1 MRLWVA
7 VAGVVL
13 VGCGDTGAPE
23 SDTEAPTWF
32 GDVGPLVT
40 ARCVS
45 CHRSDGIGGFSL
57 ETFEEAQPW
66 ADALVDAVESG
77 RMPPWAASE
86 TDDCTPR
93 HSFKDDPR
101 LSTDELEL
109 LRAWVGAGAPAG
121 EEAEVPSPVIPSLE
135 DASIEVSFVEPFVID
150 GDRDIYQCFRVEVPH
165 EGDVWITDMEVIP
178 GNDKV
183 VHHVLVWHDPQD
195 LSADKVGPDGSY
207 PCSGQPDVFPSDLIG
222 GWTPGAPPVMT
233 PENTGILFKEGGTV
247 VINVHYHP
255 TGETSETDE
264 TRVKL
269 KWTDEQPANHAT
281 YFMVDLPFGGQVQ
294 DGPSDN
300 NGAEFRI
307 PAGKATH
314 RETLVLDPGDLL
326 PFDVPIFAVMP
337 HMHYRGT
344 DMRVKI
350 VREGDILEDECV
362 INAEGFRFDFQNNYV
377 FDATIDQLPV
387 LRPGEKLEV
396 RCTYNNDWSNPFME
410 DALSA
415 AGETDLVDVYWGEET
430 SDEMCMAVVGLVLPP
445 IDLWSYF

>member
-1 MRLWVA
+1 MRPWMAAALA
-7 VAGVVL
+7 M
-13 VGCGDTGAPE
+13 VGCGGNDSADIDSAP
-23 SDTEAPTWF
+23 PTWYQE
-32 GDVGPLVT
+32 VGPLVT
-40 ARCVS
+40 DRCVS

-57 ETFEEAQPW
+57 ETYADAQPW
-66 ADALVDAVESG
+66 ADEMVDAVASG
-77 RMPPWAASE
+77 RMPPWAATDS
-86 TDDCTPR
+86 DDCTPK
-93 HSFKDDPR
+93 HGFKDDPR
-101 LSTDELEL
+101 LSVDELDT
-109 LRAWVGAGAPAG
+109 LRAWAEADAPAG
-121 EEAEVPSPVIPSLE
+121 EEAEIPAAVIPTLS
-135 DASIEVSFVEPFVID
+135 DPSIEVALNEPFVVD

-165 EGDVWITDMEVIP
+165 DGDVWITDMEVVA
-178 GNDKV
+178 GNDKI

-195 LSADKVGPDGSY
+195 LSASKVGPDGSY
-207 PCSGQPDVFPSDLIG
+207 ACSGQPDVFPTDLIG
-222 GWTPGAPPVMT
+222 GWTPGSPPVTT
-233 PENTGILFKEGGTV
+233 PENTGILFKEGGTI

-255 TGETSETDE
+255 TGDTSETDQ

-281 YFMVDLPFGGQVQ
+281 YFMVDLPFGARVT

-300 NGAEFRI
+300 GGAEFRI

-314 RETLVLDPGDLL
+314 RETIELDPGGLL
-326 PFDVPIFAVMP
+326 PFDVPIFAIMP

-377 FDATIDQLPV
+377 FDAPVDQLPV
-387 LRPGEKLEV
+387 LRQNEKVEV
-396 RCTYNNDWSNPFME
+396 RCIYNNDWSNPFIE
-410 DALSA
+410 EALSA